1 MRLGWAAVAA
11 AAGIV
16 AAATAVARAEAPRR
30 PITDVVVPGD
40 RPLQPGPP
48 LEPRHRILFLNRNG
62 GAYMPGNYDDSS
74 RNISSIPSR
83 AAYIPPFSGSDTGW
97 NAIVACVK
105 SLYAPFAIE
114 VTDVEPPPEVAYI
127 ESVVGG
133 NDTDLGVAAGGIAP
147 GYMGCGPTE
156 RGINFTFS
164 AQF

>member
-11 AAGIV
+11 ATGIV

-62 GAYMPGNYDDSS
+62 G
-74 RNISSIPSR
+74 
-83 AAYIPPFSGSDTGW
+83 
-97 NAIVACVK
+97 
-105 SLYAPFAIE
+105 
-114 VTDVEPPPEVAYI
+114 
-127 ESVVGG
+127 
-133 NDTDLGVAAGGIAP
+133 
-147 GYMGCGPTE
+147 GYMGCEPTE

-164 AQF
+164 EQFGNDVRTTCEVIAQESGHELGMPEHRYLCQDVMSYLYCGNKTFANAEAMCGEFSETFCTCTGSTVNPYEWLLAALGPA